1 MCPQKTRARDAHKNQ
16 AARKVSEMHKTEYKS
31 KKIEYE
37 ESSAPKI
44 SIDDEPVQVSLDS
57 DAGEYN
63 AGELPYR
70 SFKTVK
76 ELAEAVVDQRLQT
89 GQDGGA

>member
-1 MCPQKTRARDAHKNQ
+1 
-16 AARKVSEMHKTEYKS
+16 MHKTDYKS

-37 ESSAPKI
+37 ESTAPKI
-44 SIDDEPVQVSLDS
+44 VIDDEPVQVSHDS

-76 ELAEAVVDQRLQT
+76 ELAEAVVDQRLQP